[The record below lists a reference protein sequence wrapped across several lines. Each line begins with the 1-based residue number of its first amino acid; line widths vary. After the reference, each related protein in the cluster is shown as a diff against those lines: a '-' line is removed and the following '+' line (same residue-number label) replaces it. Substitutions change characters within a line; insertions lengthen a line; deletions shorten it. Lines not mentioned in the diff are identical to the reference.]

1 MAQWNGTQGAIMSA
15 EADQSISPEQNPA
28 SSLYVW
34 VMRIWV
40 ICALIIVGSGVANFL
55 LCQFLGDVK

>member
-1 MAQWNGTQGAIMSA
+1 MTAK
-15 EADQSISPEQNPA
+15 ADLSISPEQNPV
-28 SSLYVW
+28 SGLYVW

-40 ICALIIVGSGVANFL
+40 TCALVIVGSGVANFL